1 MLNLATRGCHM
12 VNQKFRYASTLG
24 QDHLG
29 QRRRNFTFMGPHNNF
44 FRKKNR
50 YSKSRDTLTY
60 VSYIFQISSLA
71 NALASNFHTK
81 CPFFLLY
88 AMIIILTNSL
98 GSVYNLNHI
107 SHQILF
113 LQMLCFLLI
122 FFFSILFIICSN
134 KSIDF
139 RFLINV

>member
-44 FRKKNR
+44 FRKKIR

-60 VSYIFQISSLA
+60 IHLGQVYCRF
-71 NALASNFHTK
+71 
-81 CPFFLLY
+81 
-88 AMIIILTNSL
+88 ILPVRITPP
-98 GSVYNLNHI
+98 
-107 SHQILF
+107 
-113 LQMLCFLLI
+113 I
-122 FFFSILFIICSN
+122 FFHFTFIYISVLNNSQLMMFSRASCVFEQYVLNGLADSCV
-134 KSIDF
+134 
-139 RFLINV
+139 LPPH